1 MKHYISSLISLLSL
15 LMLCTYPAT
24 AQINRSDSKFS
35 IKANANVSLG
45 NAYSASSDINGVD
58 IDKSGST
65 EFGLD
70 FRYRFWKQAN
80 FSLGLNAG
88 VGYATGSQ
96 TIIADELNFTYTAG
110 PEADID
116 GESYQRYT
124 ELSRISQKISLGELV
139 VPVYLDF
146 NWQFSKR
153 VSLYANAGLSFR
165 ISTSASVKE
174 TNGDSYVYGIYP
186 KYHNL
191 KIDDEWMN
199 DFGHGLLS
207 DVITDNPKQNSFTMS
222 VKGGAGLRLWIAGPL
237 SLECGVNYNYG
248 FMNRLEGDKISTGN
262 ITEDMAPMTYNVS
275 EGRKIKSLSGAF
287 GINRLSALSLN
298 IGVIVNF

>member
-1 MKHYISSLISLLSL
+1 MKHYISPLISLLSL

-24 AQINRSDSKFS
+24 AQINRPDTKFS
-35 IKANANVSLG
+35 IKANANVGLG
-45 NAYSASSDINGVD
+45 DAYSASSDINGVGL
-58 IDKSGST
+58 DKSGST

-70 FRYRFWKQAN
+70 FRYRFWKLGD
-80 FSLGLNAG
+80 FSLGFNTG
-88 VGYATGSQ
+88 VGYATGNQ
-96 TIIADELNFTYTAG
+96 TIYADELNFNYKAG

-116 GESYQRYT
+116 GDSYQRYT

-174 TNGDSYVYGIYP
+174 TSGDSYVYGIYP
-186 KYHNL
+186 KYDNL

-199 DFGHGLLS
+199 DFGHGLLTN
-207 DVITDNPKQNSFTMS
+207 VVTDTPKQNSFTMS

-248 FMNRLEGDKISTGN
+248 FMNRLEGDKISTGD
-262 ITEDMAPMTYNVS
+262 ITEDMAAMTYNVS
-275 EGRKIKSLSGAF
+275 EGRKIRSFSGALSG
-287 GINRLSALSLN
+287 NKLSALSLN